1 MSEISVPLYNLN
13 GQQAGIIEL
22 PSKIFGLEVHRES
35 ILRAFYRQM
44 SNKRR
49 GTACTLTRGE
59 VAGGGRKPYPQ
70 KGTGRARQGSIRSPL
85 WPGGGVTFGPRPR
98 SFQVSMPKEERRKA
112 IFSLLSDKAQS
123 GSLYVLNLKDLEP
136 KTKNMASLFKALS
149 LEGKILAVVEHQE
162 KEILKAT
169 RNIPYARAILWQNL
183 NVKDLLDCDHLILS
197 QEALKRIK
205 EVWG

>member
-1 MSEISVPLYNLN
+1 MSEITVPLYDLN
-13 GQQAGIIEL
+13 GQQNGVVEL
-22 PSKIFGLEVHRES
+22 PPEIFGLEIHRES
-35 ILRAFYRQM
+35 ILRALHRQM
-44 SNKRR
+44 ANKRR

-98 SFQVSMPKEERRKA
+98 SFEMDMPKEERRKA
-112 IFSLLSDKAQS
+112 LFSLLSDKAQN
-123 GSLYVLNLKDLEP
+123 GSLYVLDLKDLEP
-136 KTKNMASLFKALS
+136 KTKNVTSLFKALN
-149 LEGKILAVVEHQE
+149 LEGKVLVVVEHEE
-162 KEILKAT
+162 KEILKAV
-169 RNIPYARAILWQNL
+169 RNIPYARAILWQNI
-183 NVKDLLDCDHLILS
+183 NVKDLLDCERLILS